1 MLLAQLNTKKRNPFL
16 FCVNYFARTISSKIF
31 LYDIQEGQIT
41 PTDSWISKQVFS
53 YFTKSLRNLSY

>member
-1 MLLAQLNTKKRNPFL
+1 MLLAQLSTKKRNPFL

-41 PTDSWISKQVFS
+41 PADSWISSKCFPILQN
-53 YFTKSLRNLSY
+53 R